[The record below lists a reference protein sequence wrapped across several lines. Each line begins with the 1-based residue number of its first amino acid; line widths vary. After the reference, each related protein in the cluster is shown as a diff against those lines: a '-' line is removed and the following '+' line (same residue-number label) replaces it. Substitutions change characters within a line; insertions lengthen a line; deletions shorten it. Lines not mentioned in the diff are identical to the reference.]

1 MFLWWWWC
9 ENVSVAQQRWL
20 LLPSMAL
27 QSKGKFPWRWPIKR
41 ASVKRITVKLSK
53 FLRSSKIIWDHFTSM
68 SDILCHICIHMS
80 YLCCREPFA
89 FGKVEHHYQQPE
101 MFFRFIWRICE
112 GRPPKL
118 SELRGVRNSVFQ
130 QTGRTK
136 QVTASPS
143 HRNMDLPKISKDL
156 QNLTRSLGFFPS
168 MPFVLPGWSNHIGR
182 SGVLTLHVCAAGH
195 LHGNHQLIQA

>member
-27 QSKGKFPWRWPIKR
+27 PSKGKFPWRWPIKR
-41 ASVKRITVKLSK
+41 ASVKRITMKLSK
-53 FLRSSKIIWDHFTSM
+53 FLRSSEIIWDHFTSM
-68 SDILCHICIHMS
+68 SDILCHICHIYVVES
-80 YLCCREPFA
+80 LLPLERLNTIINLKCSSGLSDGFA
-89 FGKVEHHYQQPE
+89 KGD
-101 MFFRFIWRICE
+101 
-112 GRPPKL
+112 PPKL

-143 HRNMDLPKISKDL
+143 HRNMDLPKIFKI
-156 QNLTRSLGFFPS
+156 
-168 MPFVLPGWSNHIGR
+168 WHI
-182 SGVLTLHVCAAGH
+182 H
-195 LHGNHQLIQA
+195 